1 MTSIQTSYINA
12 LLADAS
18 YVEGVS
24 VGPVDADKFKN
35 RLTETQSTF
44 IAANFKVNA
53 SVETPSMLDS
63 LLDPGFDAVVWEG
76 KAGTPYAGQIYVS
89 MLGTQRATDI
99 ADDLALAGQGI
110 PRDQIVSVVN
120 SWMRLTTPEGSQ
132 ARQIKWDP
140 LHVPGNSTQVFP
152 SFVEAPGVAA
162 MGT

>member
-18 YVEGVS
+18 YVEGVF

-53 SVETPSMLDS
+53 SVETPSMLGS

-76 KAGTPYAGQIYVS
+76 KAGTPYAGQIYV
-89 MLGTQRATDI
+89 LK
-99 ADDLALAGQGI
+99 
-110 PRDQIVSVVN
+110 P
-120 SWMRLTTPEGSQ
+120 P
-132 ARQIKWDP
+132 
-140 LHVPGNSTQVFP
+140 
-152 SFVEAPGVAA
+152 
-162 MGT
+162 